1 MALSSAELFV
11 SQTVLD
17 QWWVCKDA
25 GQRPVG
31 LKAKARYNQG

>member
-17 QWWVCKDA
+17 RW
-25 GQRPVG
+25 GY
-31 LKAKARYNQG
+31 AKMPDNDLLA